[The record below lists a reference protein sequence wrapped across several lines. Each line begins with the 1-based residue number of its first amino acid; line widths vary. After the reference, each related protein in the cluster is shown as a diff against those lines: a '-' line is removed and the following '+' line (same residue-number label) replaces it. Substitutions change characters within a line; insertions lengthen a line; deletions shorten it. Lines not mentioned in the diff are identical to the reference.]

1 MFSNR
6 FSFSPVSKKEL
17 TLRLALYCLA
27 GLILFSFG
35 CFLWFLY
42 VRFYLTLIQA
52 EEIVIL
58 KSQLTVNSLNVDLLR
73 KVQSAEEARKKKLP
87 TDWEAIKNPFLPQ

>member
-6 FSFSPVSKKEL
+6 FAFSPVSKKEL

-27 GLILFSFG
+27 GLVLFSFG

-42 VRFYLTLIQA
+42 ARFYLTLTQA

-58 KSQLTVNSLNVDLLR
+58 KSQLSVNSLNVDLLR
-73 KVQSAEEARKKKLP
+73 KVQSAEEIRSKKIL
-87 TDWEAIKNPFLPQ
+87 TNWEAIKNPFLPQ

>member
-1 MFSNR
+1 MFSKR
-6 FSFSPVSKKEL
+6 FHFSSVSKKEL

-27 GLILFSFG
+27 GLIVFSFG

-42 VRFYLTLIQA
+42 ARFYLTLTQT

-58 KSQLTVNSLNVDLLR
+58 KSQLSVNSLDVDLLR
-73 KVQSAEEARKKKLP
+73 KVQSVEEARKKKMP
-87 TDWEAIKNPFLPQ
+87 IDWGAIKNPFLPQ